1 MATQGGTLAFS
12 TDYIRS
18 RPGILRILEAIIGL
32 CGIISESQGA
42 YCGKYGMYSFYNFV
56 VCTTLI
62 LAVVIII
69 IYLIGLDKLCAFIN
83 FPISIFINDVIFAIL
98 YLIAAILMFVTIG
111 ACRAGQAARIVAAIF
126 GVFGTIV
133 VGMLAMMG
141 YQSIR
146 SGSASTGASKSEP
159 A

>member
-1 MATQGGTLAFS
+1 MASQGGSLSFS

-42 YCGKYGMYSFYNFV
+42 YCGNHGMYSFYNFV

-62 LAVVIII
+62 LAVIII
-69 IYLIGLDKLCAFIN
+69 VLYLIGLDKVCAFIN
-83 FPISIFINDVIFAIL
+83 FPISILLNDVIFTIL
-98 YLIAAILMFVTIG
+98 YFIAAILMFVTIG
-111 ACRAGQAARIVAAIF
+111 SCRTGQAARIVAAIF

-133 VGMLAMMG
+133 VGMLALYG
-141 YQSIR
+141 YQAFR
-146 SGSASTGASKSEP
+146 SGSASTGAPKSEP